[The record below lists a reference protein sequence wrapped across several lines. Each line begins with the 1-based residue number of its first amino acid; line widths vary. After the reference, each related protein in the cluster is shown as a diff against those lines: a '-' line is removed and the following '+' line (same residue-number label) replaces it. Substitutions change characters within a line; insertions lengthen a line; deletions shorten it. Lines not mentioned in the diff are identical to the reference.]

1 MIMQSTKPCGSK
13 YVEPI
18 LVSQYWAKV
27 FAFALVAAAA
37 GSQPDKRSLGWDA
50 PHPGNAWQPVVLSH
64 GAARGAKARAAAA
77 QKIAA
82 AREAAAARAIHR
94 AAHNQAARLQ
104 NAAKMW
110 SAFGLLL
117 AVASIQL
124 VSANSDKRRFSNPTY
139 YNVGGVLSSNES
151 VAFFKDTIS
160 NLNFKDHYVPKG
172 VTYHDYS
179 ILMDPNP
186 IKTALNVCKDLIA
199 HRVYAVVVSHPL
211 TGDLSPAAV
220 SYTSGFYHIPVIGI
234 SSRDSAFS
242 DKNIHVSFLRTVP
255 PYSHQADVWVDVLKH
270 FNYMKV
276 IFIHSSDT
284 DGRAI
289 LGRFQTTSQ
298 SVDEDVDRKVVVEQV
313 IEFEPGLDSF
323 TDKLIEVK
331 SAQARVY
338 LMYASKT
345 DAESI
350 FRDATLLNMTTAGY
364 VWVVTEQAL
373 DAENAPEG
381 LLGLRLVNATNEHA
395 HIQDSIYVLASA
407 IRDMN
412 TTEEINAPP
421 SDCDNSGT
429 TWNTGRHLFD
439 YVRKQRLESG
449 ATGHVAFDDH
459 GDRVN
464 AEYDMVNVRLQGE
477 HVLTIEEKPFVYT
490 RRIDDGSEC
499 TPEEIP
505 CPHYNASDDTDQ
517 MYCCKGFC
525 MDLLKHLS
533 TWINFTYS
541 LALSP
546 DGQFG
551 HYVIRNLS
559 HPGAKK
565 EWTGLIGELVYE
577 RADMIVA
584 PLTINPERAEFIEFS
599 KPFKYQ
605 GITILEKKPSRSS
618 TLVSFLQPFSNTL
631 WILVMV
637 SVHVVALVLYLLD
650 RFSPFGRFK
659 LANIDGT
666 EEDALNLSSAIWF
679 AWGVLLNSGI
689 GEGTPRSF
697 SARVLGMVWAGF
709 AMIIVASYTANLAA
723 FLVLERPKTKL
734 TGINDARLRNT
745 MENLTCAT
753 VKGSGVDMYFRRQV
767 ELSNMYRTM
776 EANNY
781 DNAEQAIQDVKN
793 GKLMA
798 FIWDSSRLEFEAA
811 QDCELVTAGELFGRS
826 GYGVGLQKGSP
837 WADWVTL
844 AILDFHE
851 SGIMESLDNNWI
863 LRNNLLNCEEN
874 EKTPNTLGLKNMAG
888 VFILVL
894 AGIIGGIVLIVIE
907 VVYKR
912 HQIKKQKRM
921 EIARHAADRWRGTVE
936 KRKTLR
942 ASILPTQRRAKSNG
956 VKEAGSISLA
966 VDRGARR
973 RDEPRVPRYLP
984 AYTPDVSHL
993 VMHCCTRRQMGH
1005 LHLFLEFNL
1014 FFFFLIVFHDFKPL
1028 LLNKTA
1034 LLDVELLLGLRID
1047 FLCLFI
1053 GLLFDEGHHMLD
1065 LSMGNQN
1072 ILTSWAKIYVLKPN
1086 PIVSNAIKDRLVI
1099 RVHINF
1105 DQSDKFHVVGL
1116 YLYHTVMANLNFQQ
1130 APRSLASG
1138 GVGGRVGSGLV
1149 GGVSGHVTPTFGG
1162 ALSPGRGATAMPGG
1176 APPSMASRST
1186 LFGQRAFA
1194 DRRVPMPTPL
1204 SQPNSNAMTSMGNLS
1219 RFNAGSNYHSVF
1231 GEGGDTSTPPLLDL
1245 SEFPSLTAR
1254 VGMVKQPTTEQSE
1267 FTMSSEDFP
1276 ALPGT
1281 STGAAPAQPP
1291 VHLLPDANHTADK
1304 PRKGIQTSPEGK
1316 VTNIPETM
1324 IPNQFGIVGLLTFIR
1339 AAESDPSLVSLALGQ
1354 DLTALGLNL
1363 NSPDNLYL
1371 TFAGPWA
1378 DTPCRPQDMDYHV
1391 PPEYLINGS
1400 IREKLAPLRLSR
1412 YKEDLLFYLFYCFVG
1427 DVLQIAAAAE
1437 LYNREWRY
1445 HMEEK
1450 VWISQ
1455 APGMPMVEKTPT
1467 LAQCTLESS
1476 EKRLYRQRKNF
1487 KIMNMDASTVLTEY
1501 NVIEILKV
1509 VAESCGITDWNYSV
1523 HNFESVG
1530 QNYFGVLVPFTLT
1543 GGNVNREEVTIQLV
1557 LKLAP
1562 TDKRFR
1568 LSDAVTR
1575 MFDREI
1581 FVYSTVL
1588 SKYQE
1593 MQKGLTENHYI
1604 IPRCYYT
1611 SNKYCEEVIVMQDM
1625 RETGYKPYSEGAFLD
1640 LDHILVSVK
1649 ALAKFHAL
1657 SFILKQTDSKLFC
1670 EIEEKC
1676 VPLNESTD
1684 KRFFDVLKDRLQKAL
1699 DKFCNTEY
1707 DFKLSEACLIDYQ
1720 SSRMCSPAYD
1730 ILYLITSS
1738 TDSDLRH
1745 NHVGMLLDT
1754 YYKTF
1759 ESYLRAA
1766 GKDAANIYPK
1776 ESFESDLKVVGPAV
1790 FIVAN
1795 TALWLS
1801 NGLQQQG
1808 HVRSKQI
1815 LSTDEEKS
1823 NAVRKYTSLIKSI
1836 IDDYTS
1842 YGYLCAC

>member
-1 MIMQSTKPCGSK
+1 MDNWGYGLDRSLSISSRFRVQRYIMSAGLWWT
-13 YVEPI
+13 
-18 LVSQYWAKV
+18 SQYP
-27 FAFALVAAAA
+27 
-37 GSQPDKRSLGWDA
+37 QTT
-50 PHPGNAWQPVVLSH
+50 N
-64 GAARGAKARAAAA
+64 ARGAKARAAAA

-338 LMYASKT
+338 LMYAS
-345 DAESI
+345 
-350 FRDATLLNMTTAGY
+350 
-364 VWVVTEQAL
+364 
-373 DAENAPEG
+373 
-381 LLGLRLVNATNEHA
+381 
-395 HIQDSIYVLASA
+395 YVLASA

-464 AEYDMVNVRLQGE
+464 AEYDMV
-477 HVLTIEEKPFVYT
+477 LTIEEKPFVYT

-505 CPHYNASDDTDQ
+505 CPHYNASDDT
-517 MYCCKGFC
+517 
-525 MDLLKHLS
+525 
-533 TWINFTYS
+533 
-541 LALSP
+541 
-546 DGQFG
+546 
-551 HYVIRNLS
+551 
-559 HPGAKK
+559 
-565 EWTGLIGELVYE
+565 GELVYE

-973 RDEPRVPRYLP
+973 RDEPR
-984 AYTPDVSHL
+984 
-993 VMHCCTRRQMGH
+993 MHCCTRRQMGH

-1455 APGMPMVEKTPT
+1455 APGMPMVAKEFHLDYSK
-1467 LAQCTLESS
+1467 LEG
-1476 EKRLYRQRKNF
+1476 RPQLPPH
-1487 KIMNMDASTVLTEY
+1487 IMNMDASTVLTEY